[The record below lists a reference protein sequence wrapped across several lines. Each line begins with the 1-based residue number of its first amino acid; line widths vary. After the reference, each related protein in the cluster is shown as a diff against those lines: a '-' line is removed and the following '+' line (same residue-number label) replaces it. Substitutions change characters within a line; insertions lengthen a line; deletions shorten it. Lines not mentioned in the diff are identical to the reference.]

1 MGSMNYAKYSAR
13 RHDFVFKAVFA
24 NPFDEIIELLEG
36 MRELGIKPEHECFDL
51 GHVGSLE
58 PLVHKGVLRPPL
70 HVSCVM
76 GVLGGAPPTARN
88 LAAMVDNIPAGSHW
102 GVIGISREQWTLVAA
117 ALALGGSVRVGL
129 EDNFYLPDGEMA
141 RSNGDL
147 VARARRMAE
156 DTGRRVATV
165 EEARRMLA

>member
-1 MGSMNYAKYSAR
+1 
-13 RHDFVFKAVFA
+13 
-24 NPFDEIIELLEG
+24 
-36 MRELGIKPEHECFDL
+36 
-51 GHVGSLE
+51 
-58 PLVHKGVLRPPL
+58 
-70 HVSCVM
+70 
-76 GVLGGAPPTARN
+76 
-88 LAAMVDNIPAGSHW
+88 MVDNIPPGSHW
-102 GVIGISREQWTLVAA
+102 GLIGVSRRQWTLVAA

-165 EEARRMLA
+165 AEARAMLA